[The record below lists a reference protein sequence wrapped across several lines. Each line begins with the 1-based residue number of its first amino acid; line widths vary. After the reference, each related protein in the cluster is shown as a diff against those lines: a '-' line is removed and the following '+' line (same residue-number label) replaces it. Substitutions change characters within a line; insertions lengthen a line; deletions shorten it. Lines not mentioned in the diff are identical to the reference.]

1 MRSPPIFTAVASL
14 YWHTKKVANHLIIRN
29 RSRNLCKSPNN
40 HVEIKSNALLEG
52 RPVEHRQKNLPNLD
66 RLGCACRHASCYLQK
81 GMTFGFNIVDLGF
94 YKCTFIVYQYKLTT
108 AVYYIFSCSIT
119 CLKKLIK
126 KNYLYQ
132 SENITRKYD
141 VSLLYLLKP
150 LVTLVMITLATNF
163 AFAICKTVKGRA
175 LLLRGGKGGDFLEFT
190 T

>member
-141 VSLLYLLKP
+141 VGIPTVPSD
-150 LVTLVMITLATNF
+150 
-163 AFAICKTVKGRA
+163 AFSNLGYDYIGHKRRFCNLQNSKRQGPP
-175 LLLRGGKGGDFLEFT
+175 
-190 T
+190 

>member
-1 MRSPPIFTAVASL
+1 M
-14 YWHTKKVANHLIIRN
+14 
-29 RSRNLCKSPNN
+29 
-40 HVEIKSNALLEG
+40 
-52 RPVEHRQKNLPNLD
+52 EHRQKNLPNLD
-66 RLGCACRHASCYLQK
+66 RLGCACHHASCYLQK

-141 VSLLYLLKP
+141 VYLPYLLKS

-163 AFAICKTVKGRA
+163 AFAICKTVRGRA
-175 LLLRGGKGGDFLEFT
+175 LLRGGKGAIF
-190 T
+190 